1 MRNGIKNLNSKQTVK
16 QTSGSIS
23 KNKSWKQQK
32 LRLDNY
38 CPNISMETIF
48 IKTENSKTSASH
60 KFVLNVSQR
69 IDLRSSNK
77 HVAVQNLSIYN
88 TWKNIRQQDKKK
100 KKTQNNSSNVE

>member
-1 MRNGIKNLNSKQTVK
+1 MRNGITNLNSKQTVK

-48 IKTENSKTSASH
+48 IKTENTKTSASH

-100 KKTQNNSSNVE
+100 KTQNNSSNVE

>member
-1 MRNGIKNLNSKQTVK
+1 MRNGIKNLNSKQTIK

-23 KNKSWKQQK
+23 TNKSWKQQK

-100 KKTQNNSSNVE
+100 QTQNNSSNVE

>member
-38 CPNISMETIF
+38 CPNISMETI
-48 IKTENSKTSASH
+48 
-60 KFVLNVSQR
+60 
-69 IDLRSSNK
+69 
-77 HVAVQNLSIYN
+77 
-88 TWKNIRQQDKKK
+88 
-100 KKTQNNSSNVE
+100 

>member
-100 KKTQNNSSNVE
+100 KTQNNSSNVE

>member
-1 MRNGIKNLNSKQTVK
+1 MSKYKHGNNIYKNGEQ
-16 QTSGSIS
+16 Q
-23 KNKSWKQQK
+23 NKS
-32 LRLDNY
+32 
-38 CPNISMETIF
+38 
-48 IKTENSKTSASH
+48 SH

-100 KKTQNNSSNVE
+100 TTQNNSSNVEWWVCLICLNDELPDDGYKLEL

>member
-1 MRNGIKNLNSKQTVK
+1 MRNGIKNLNSKQTIK

-23 KNKSWKQQK
+23 TNKSWKQQK
-32 LRLDNY
+32 MRLDNY
-38 CPNISMETIF
+38 CPNISMETIN

-100 KKTQNNSSNVE
+100 KTQNNSSNVES

>member
-32 LRLDNY
+32 LRFDNY

-100 KKTQNNSSNVE
+100 KNSK

>member
-1 MRNGIKNLNSKQTVK
+1 MRNGIKNLNSKQTIK

-23 KNKSWKQQK
+23 TNKSWKQQK

-88 TWKNIRQQDKKK
+88 TWKNIRQQDKKE
-100 KKTQNNSSNVE
+100 KTQNNSSNVE

>member
-1 MRNGIKNLNSKQTVK
+1 MRNGIKNLNSKQTIK

-23 KNKSWKQQK
+23 TNKSWKQQK

-100 KKTQNNSSNVE
+100 KTQNNSSNVE

>member
-1 MRNGIKNLNSKQTVK
+1 MK
-16 QTSGSIS
+16 
-23 KNKSWKQQK
+23 
-32 LRLDNY
+32 
-38 CPNISMETIF
+38 TIF

-88 TWKNIRQQDKKK
+88 TWKNI
-100 KKTQNNSSNVE
+100 

>member
-48 IKTENSKTSASH
+48 IKTENRKTSASH

-100 KKTQNNSSNVE
+100 KTQNNSSNVE

>member
-88 TWKNIRQQDKKK
+88 TWKNIRQQDKKE
-100 KKTQNNSSNVE
+100 KTQNNSSNVE

>member
-23 KNKSWKQQK
+23 KDKSWKQQK

-100 KKTQNNSSNVE
+100 KTQNNSSNVE

>member
-1 MRNGIKNLNSKQTVK
+1 MRNGIKNLNSKQTIK

-23 KNKSWKQQK
+23 TNKSWKQQK

-48 IKTENSKTSASH
+48 IKTENRKTSASH

-100 KKTQNNSSNVE
+100 KTQNNSSNVE